1 MTKHDFWRYLRE
13 RLESMMVPFSIRKE
27 DGPTVVRV
35 RGIPAPL
42 DIHKDRDGYM
52 VRILE
57 QKWRLG
63 KVRNPSV
70 LPWKAIA
77 EALVE
82 SVEGLEPIRCNV
94 AHGQSASLSGSTP
107 TSGETASRSS

>member
-27 DGPTVVRV
+27 DGPTVVRI

-42 DIHKDRDGYM
+42 DIHKDGDGYL

-77 EALVE
+77 EALVD
-82 SVEGLEPIRCNV
+82 SVAKLEPLRCTV
-94 AHGQSASLSGSTP
+94 AHGRPDSLSGSTP
-107 TSGETASRSS
+107 PSGETAARSS